1 MPYVNRDEA
10 AARAAQLNRE
20 LGEQGV
26 LDSFYVEA
34 EESPGSWVIEK
45 REERKK
51 EGWLRRFFDAVTSSG
66 GGP

>member
-1 MPYVNRDEA
+1 VNRDDA

-26 LDSFYVEA
+26 LDTYYMEVEQ
-34 EESPGSWVIEK
+34 SPGDWTVEK
-45 REERKK
+45 REAESKK
-51 EGWLRRFFDAVTSSG
+51 EGRLRRFFDAVISSG